1 MESFINFLLWQDV
14 KKVLDEKNDIRKY
27 LRSREESNKGDKVG
41 NICCNVL
48 WLQSRLG
55 YKWQKRT
62 KDILWLVTFDGA
74 NTKAK
79 LNIAELLRTKFP
91 EISDEG
97 VKYFMQR
104 DIAHCT
110 ELHCVVMTVWRWL
123 STSINHYNHFPTCHS
138 AFTIRKLRTEFMIQ
152 QSRFCTP

>member
-1 MESFINFLLWQDV
+1 M
-14 KKVLDEKNDIRKY
+14 
-27 LRSREESNKGDKVG
+27 
-41 NICCNVL
+41 
-48 WLQSRLG
+48 
-55 YKWQKRT
+55 
-62 KDILWLVTFDGA
+62 TFDGA

-110 ELHCVVMTVWRWL
+110 ELHCVVMTVWR
-123 STSINHYNHFPTCHS
+123 
-138 AFTIRKLRTEFMIQ
+138 
-152 QSRFCTP
+152 